1 MDAVAVAAVELEV
14 VSAAS
19 PAPDLVQLSPRIFL
33 LVSFRSP
40 ITSLPS
46 SSSHAMGMGS
56 TKIFRTRVKHKASS
70 SEERER

>member
-1 MDAVAVAAVELEV
+1 MDAAAAVLEV
-14 VSAAS
+14 VSAVS
-19 PAPDLVQLSPRIFL
+19 PAPDLVKVAPPIFL
-33 LVSFRSP
+33 LVSLRSP

-56 TKIFRTRVKHKASS
+56 TKIFRTRVKHKVSS